1 MLEVNYFFLG
11 RLARKNK
18 SFTRA
23 ISAFKT
29 ALELIEGKL

>member
-11 RLARKNK
+11 RLGRKNNSPIK
-18 SFTRA
+18 A

-29 ALELIEGKL
+29 ALDLI